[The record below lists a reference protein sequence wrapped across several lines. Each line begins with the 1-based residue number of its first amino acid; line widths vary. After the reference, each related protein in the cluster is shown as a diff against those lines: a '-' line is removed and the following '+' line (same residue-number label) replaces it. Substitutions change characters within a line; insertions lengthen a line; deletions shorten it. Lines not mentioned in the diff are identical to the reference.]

1 MPEIALKDILI
12 NARQESFRMQHYYL
26 GVEHLFIGLLQIQGG
41 LASSMI
47 EDSGLTTEYVIDAIR
62 RQMGKGTRQRLW
74 AGMPNSPRADVVL
87 SIANDLALEDN
98 RQEISERDLLLAI
111 FEEND
116 SIPVRALRKLGLNP
130 ASLANTTRE
139 HVTPFDSRQPYI
151 TIEFSESF
159 EPADA
164 LTEQHLLILR
174 RMFYGYSRVRIER
187 QLTGGY
193 TPAMILVV
201 TPIQG
206 DNVEDAAVVV
216 KIDHADTILDEAQRY
231 ETHIK
236 SSLPP
241 LTARL
246 EDKPTA
252 SETSDVAGLKYTFV
266 AGDNN
271 SARDLRVVAQE
282 YGADG
287 LGTWLSQELYPT
299 FGKTWW
305 MQRRPF
311 RFQVWAE
318 YDWLLPPLL
327 TLDYAASAV
336 AEAMADAE
344 DEQVKVI
351 IKDAARRN
359 KLEDLE
365 YGDLVAVE
373 NYTIQRVYRDKN
385 TIQLAIGKGSE
396 AAKRAYKIEV
406 RGLNMANDAYFRG
419 EVVERLI
426 GRVWKTRAEILYLA
440 ALALEPDF
448 DVRGDMIPSFIKGEK
463 LPNPIVA
470 YADLMD
476 RYVNGSLSK
485 IHGDLH
491 LGNILMG
498 PNRSPFLIDFA
509 QTRNGHTLFDWA
521 CLEVSLLND
530 VVLPLVDGSWDSA
543 RQIMT
548 LVASLPSGR
557 LPPDTHIML
566 AEAMRP
572 LMAVRRIVGECLAV
586 ADNWSEYYI
595 ALALCGLRAITWDT
609 LSLGG
614 RRLMFLLSGYAIA
627 QLRSRLRLAGSLDTM
642 SNDDTDVTD
651 F

>member
-26 GVEHLFIGLLQIQGG
+26 GVEHLFIGLLQINGG
-41 LASSMI
+41 LTNSLI
-47 EDSGLTTEYVIDAIR
+47 EDSGLTTDYVTDAIR

-74 AGMPNSPRADVVL
+74 AGLPNSPRADVVL
-87 SIANDLALEDN
+87 SIANDLALEEG

-116 SIPVRALRKLGLNP
+116 SIPVRVLRKLGLNP
-130 ASLANTTRE
+130 ASLASTTRE

-151 TIEFSESF
+151 TVEFSESF
-159 EPADA
+159 EPTDS
-164 LTEQHLLILR
+164 LNEQHLFILR
-174 RMFYGYSRVRIER
+174 RMFYGYSRVRVER

-216 KIDHADTILDEAQRY
+216 KIDRSDTILDEAQRY

-252 SETSDVAGLKYTFV
+252 AETSDVAGLKYTFV

-271 SARDLRVVAQE
+271 NARDLRVVAQE
-282 YGADG
+282 IGAGG
-287 LGTWLSQELYPT
+287 LGTWLSQELYPA

-305 MQRRPF
+305 MQRRPY

-327 TLDYAASAV
+327 TLEYVPSD
-336 AEAMADAE
+336 DQP
-344 DEQVKVI
+344 QVKVT
-351 IKDAARRN
+351 IKEAARRK
-359 KLEDLE
+359 KLEHLE

-385 TIQLAIGKGSE
+385 SIQLAVGKGSE
-396 AAKRAYKIEV
+396 AARRAYKVEV
-406 RGLNMANDAYFRG
+406 QNLNMTSDAYFRG
-419 EVVERLI
+419 EVVERLV
-426 GRVWKTRAEILYLA
+426 GRVWKTRAEILFLA
-440 ALALEPDF
+440 AHALEPDF
-448 DVRGDMIPSFIKGEK
+448 DARAEMIPGFNKGEK
-463 LPNPIVA
+463 LLNPLIA
-470 YADLMD
+470 YEDLMD

-491 LGNILMG
+491 LGNILVG
-498 PNRSPFLIDFA
+498 PNQTPFLIDFA

-521 CLEVSLLND
+521 CLEISLLND
-530 VVLPLVDGSWDSA
+530 VVLPVLGEDWESA
-543 RQIMT
+543 RQVMRV
-548 LVASLPSGR
+548 VAALPEFH
-557 LPPDTHIML
+557 LPPDTHVML
-566 AEAMRP
+566 AEAVRP
-572 LMAVRRIVGECLAV
+572 LLSVREIVRECLATSE
-586 ADNWSEYYI
+586 NWSEYYI
-595 ALALCGLRAITWDT
+595 ALALSALRAVTWET
-609 LSLGG
+609 MSIGG
-614 RRLMFLLSGYAIA
+614 RRLMFLLSAYAIS
-627 QLRSRLRLAGSLDTM
+627 QLRSRLRQAGSLDTL
-642 SNDDTDVTD
+642 SNDETDVTD